1 MGYGLIL
8 LFIVF
13 ALVGRHVCSPDPSAL
28 SKRLVAG
35 LTAVLVF
42 IYVGWPAE
50 GLPTVLLLAA
60 VGVYISLHQQV
71 MSWQREMAKVE
82 RGHRAIPDP

>member
-8 LFIVF
+8 LIIVI
-13 ALVGRHVCSPDPSAL
+13 ALAARHAHSPDPSVL

-42 IYVGWPAE
+42 IYVGWPAKA
-50 GLPTVLLLAA
+50 LLTATLLASI
-60 VGVYISLHQQV
+60 GVYIILHQVV
-71 MSWQREMAKVE
+71 MSWQRELAEAERAAK
-82 RGHRAIPDP
+82 